1 MVGIA
6 AIMVFGD
13 ATAEANISVAHI
25 QQIQKTDW
33 LDFNP
38 SM

>member
-1 MVGIA
+1 MVRIA

-13 ATAEANISVAHI
+13 ATPEGNISVGHI